1 MTQTDWI
8 GGAARPTFRDIRNQ
22 RESKASRKAELCLQ
36 LGRLCGKAPPPRAH
50 RQHQPGQA
58 LEARTRTR
66 HGDRRQQ
73 PVVRNGSDARHQVD
87 AGVLAR
93 TGGRP

>member
-36 LGRLCGKAPPPRAH
+36 LGRLCGKAPPP
-50 RQHQPGQA
+50 PCSQA
-58 LEARTRTR
+58 ASTWSSA
-66 HGDRRQQ
+66 
-73 PVVRNGSDARHQVD
+73 GSTHANSPWRPP
-87 AGVLAR
+87 ATA
-93 TGGRP
+93 GRPKRI